1 MPLRLVLPGTSGTG
15 MAWCHHRKVVL
26 GVVSV
31 FDPLLSPTSGSVM
44 ALVRDRS
51 FSHIVGLVVVFRAPS
66 FSPIVGLG
74 LTRGPMMWVTL
85 SPTLVSIGAPN
96 RPPPDCK

>member
-1 MPLRLVLPGTSGTG
+1 MRAPLHPVCPSTSSTG

-44 ALVRDRS
+44 ALVHDRS

-66 FSPIVGLG
+66 FSPIVGL
-74 LTRGPMMWVTL
+74 TL
-85 SPTLVSIGAPN
+85 SCGPAV
-96 RPPPDCK
+96 